1 MYPWKHYKLKTTS
14 EGSFTQHQ
22 SAVHEGVKYPCSQC
36 NFQANSR
43 GHLTQHK
50 ESNTFKGNPVK
61 KNLRREV
68 CINKREQYMKMSN
81 TLVGNA
87 VNNFLRKEIW
97 INIRG
102 QLVKYYYLFI
112 VSIVSD

>member
-1 MYPWKHYKLKTTS
+1 
-14 EGSFTQHQ
+14 
-22 SAVHEGVKYPCSQC
+22 
-36 NFQANSR
+36 
-43 GHLTQHK
+43 
-50 ESNTFKGNPVK
+50 
-61 KNLRREV
+61 
-68 CINKREQYMKMSN
+68 MKMSN